1 MCKAS
6 ISVLKLIGLS
16 ISLPLSYSMNILLN
30 HGPLTVS
37 FGCQIDSCDI
47 KEVLLQEHLFCLM
60 MSQGVKGTKASSSD
74 ILDNDDNML
83 LLSEIIKTQ
92 QKKKEKSIIKILLTK
107 ICQIYFKC
115 PSNSTSFFVSNLRRL
130 CFFVLF

>member
-1 MCKAS
+1 MSKTS

-16 ISLPLSYSMNILLN
+16 ISLPLRYSMNILLN
-30 HGPLTVS
+30 HEPLTVH

-47 KEVLLQEHLFCLM
+47 KEVLLQEHLFCLI

-92 QKKKEKSIIKILLTK
+92 QKRKENQL
-107 ICQIYFKC
+107 
-115 PSNSTSFFVSNLRRL
+115 
-130 CFFVLF
+130 